1 MRNADGTG
9 NVSGKDVRLR
19 TGIAFPAHVASSF
32 VVSSLSTSDPFSR
45 ADKQRPTPHMI
56 ERSPYVSKIL
66 RYTFPRSF
74 NIACLFTPHAWWED
88 NRKGAFHSRSSVI
101 PRTLCLKN
109 YDWGQTEII
118 KKPRN
123 VARGKTRFYF
133 EYNCAVEVFPDATFT
148 ARAEAMALSHG
159 VWHREGSTS

>member
-32 VVSSLSTSDPFSR
+32 VVGSLSTPDPFSR

-109 YDWGQTEII
+109 YD
-118 KKPRN
+118 
-123 VARGKTRFYF
+123 
-133 EYNCAVEVFPDATFT
+133 
-148 ARAEAMALSHG
+148 
-159 VWHREGSTS
+159 